1 MTQAHTIPLCGL
13 FVTILVLLWSMFSP
27 YDRLTWWMEV
37 MPVLIAYPLLI
48 ATYRKFRLTDLLY
61 GLIVVHAVILII
73 GAHYTYARVPG
84 VEWLGEGRNNYDKI
98 GHFAQGFIPAVVIR
112 ELLLRTSPLS
122 SGKWLFAIVVFACL
136 GISAVYELIEWG
148 AAVLYQKG
156 ADEFLGSQGDIWD
169 TQKDMAFAGLGAICA
184 LLLLSKF
191 HDRQLLRI
199 ARP

>member
-136 GISAVYELIEWG
+136 GISAVYELIDWG